1 MPRVRVPFRAMAE
14 MHEITVDAEDAAHAR
29 EAVDAAIADVLRI
42 EAKYSRY
49 RDDSVT
55 AAINRAAGVR
65 EVAIDAETA
74 ALLRYADHCHALSR
88 GHFDITSGVLRR
100 AWDFRSASPRV
111 PETREV
117 EALLALV
124 GWEHVQWSRD
134 AIRLERKGM
143 EIDFGGIGKEY
154 AADRAATILQE
165 RGIAHALV
173 NLGGDL
179 RAVGGQQDGAPW
191 RIGIRHP
198 RRPEPAVVAS
208 VDVRDGAI
216 ATSGDAERYFEK
228 DGRRYCHLLDA
239 RTGMPVSAWQAISVA
254 APLAVVAGSCSTI
267 AMLVESEA
275 AAFLESQ
282 GVAWL
287 GVDANGNTHGELA
300 Q

>member
-1 MPRVRVPFRAMAE
+1 MTRLRVPFRAMAAT
-14 MHEITVDAEDAAHAR
+14 HEITVDADHAEQAR
-29 EAVDAAIADVLRI
+29 DAVDAAIADVLRI

-55 AAINRAAGVR
+55 TAINRAAGLR
-65 EVAIDAETA
+65 EVAIDGETA

-88 GHFDITSGVLRR
+88 GHFDITSGVLRH
-100 AWDFRSASPRV
+100 AWDFRSASLRV
-111 PETREV
+111 PDAREI
-117 EALLALV
+117 EALRALV
-124 GWEHVQWSRD
+124 GWEHVQWSGE
-134 AIRLERKGM
+134 AVRLERRGM

-179 RAVGGQQDGAPW
+179 RAVGGQQGGAPW

-208 VDVRDGAI
+208 VDVSDGAI

-267 AMLVESEA
+267 AMLLESEA
-275 AAFLESQ
+275 AAFLDSQ

-287 GVDANGNTHGELA
+287 GVDADGTMHGTLA